1 MITISHI
8 CIIQLWILMR
18 PRVIA
23 FLKGICMKCKT
34 LILVISLIGV
44 GFLCSSVSGNES
56 VINISLA
63 SQYFGELKK
72 ISDADS
78 GHLWGVPLYGP
89 TMFVDA
95 VNRDAVAN
103 QPDKNNRLIKVGDV
117 WIGNI
122 GQDMNI
128 ANTSCEWS
136 GTNWT
141 MVRWDA
147 ISQTD
152 KYDRAKLLIH
162 ESWHRVEIEIGVQS
176 AVSNNTHLESGEGRI
191 LLLLEFR
198 ALKKA
203 LETANRESQRE
214 AIGDALIF
222 RHSRQTKYIANNE
235 DIFECHEGMAEY
247 TGLKL
252 CGLPDSLLTKI
263 ISRKLG
269 LAENQD
275 GLANSFPY
283 LTGPAI
289 GLLLDKYVYD
299 WRAKVR
305 KGATLPQVLVAATG
319 FEMPADS
326 SQFLAMVEEAGRRYG
341 SAELEAA
348 EAIRIAEQT
357 KAVDEFKVKIRER
370 GKLIIPNDNINFSF
384 NPQDKILPL
393 DAIGVIYK
401 SMRLTG
407 DFGVLEAD
415 GGIARTNDWRM
426 FIVPAP
432 DKVEGDSIV
441 WDGYSIRLKPGWG
454 ITAKSSGIYMIEKR

>member
-1 MITISHI
+1 
-8 CIIQLWILMR
+8 
-18 PRVIA
+18 
-23 FLKGICMKCKT
+23 MKCKT

-44 GFLCSSVSGNES
+44 GSLCSSVSGNES

-63 SQYFGELKK
+63 SQYFDELKK

-103 QPDKNNRLIKVGDV
+103 QPDKNNRLTKVGDV

-147 ISQTD
+147 LSQND
-152 KYDRAKLLIH
+152 KYDRAKLLVH
-162 ESWHRVEIEIGVQS
+162 ESWHRVESEIGVQA

-198 ALKKA
+198 AWKKA
-203 LETANRESQRE
+203 LETSDKLVRKQEIE
-214 AIGDALIF
+214 AALLF
-222 RHSRQTKYIANNE
+222 RKHRQQKYPSNNE
-235 DIFECHEGMAEY
+235 DIFESHEGMAEY

-252 CGLPDSLLTKI
+252 CGLPDSLLSKVAAM
-263 ISRKLG
+263 KLG
-269 LAENQD
+269 MAENQE

-289 GLLLDKYVYD
+289 GLILDKYEYD

-319 FEMPADS
+319 FEIPDDS

-348 EAIRIAEQT
+348 ENIRLAEQ
-357 KAVDEFKVKIRER
+357 EKVVGDLKMKIQTR
-370 GKLIIPNDNINFSF
+370 GKLIIPNNNLNFSF
-384 NPQDKILPL
+384 NPQEKLLPF
-393 DAIGVIYK
+393 DSVGVVYQT
-401 SMRLTG
+401 MRLTG
-407 DFGVLEAD
+407 DFGVLEANK
-415 GGIARTNDWRM
+415 GIIRTNDWRM

-441 WDGYSIRLKPGWG
+441 WDSCSIRLNPGWQ